1 MNNFSI
7 YMLGVILVVAALG
20 YAAYLLGAAPLWIG
34 IGVVVL
40 LGMGLMGAA
49 KKAGMKQ
56 QGRRDTPRH

>member
-7 YMLGVILVVAALG
+7 YMVGVILVVSALA
-20 YAAYLLGAAPLWIG
+20 YAAYLLGAAPMWIG

-49 KKAGMKQ
+49 KKAGMR
-56 QGRRDTPRH
+56 QGGGQASRR

>member
-7 YMLGVILVVAALG
+7 YMAGVILVVAALA
-20 YAAYLLGAAPLWIG
+20 YAAYLLGAAPMWIG

-49 KKAGMKQ
+49 KKAGLKQ
-56 QGRRDTPRH
+56 GPSRQPRQR